1 MTLTRDGRWLF
12 ATRMTRM
19 FAYGL
24 ISVVLVLYL
33 AQLGLNEERI
43 GLLLTFTLIGDT
55 VIALWITTVADRVGR
70 RRMLL
75 AGALLMIFAGVLFAA
90 TRNFWLLLIAA
101 TLGVLSPSG
110 NEVGPFLAIE
120 QAALTQSLPGERRT
134 GTLAWYQLAGSLSTA
149 LGALAGGG
157 LAQVLLNS
165 GVSEL
170 ESYRAVVIG
179 YALLGAILLLAFTG
193 LSSAIEPSSALNSPR
208 SAAFGLHRSRNTVL
222 KLSALFALDAFGGAL
237 IVQSVMAYWFQQ
249 RFGVEPGVLGAIFF
263 GANLLAGFSAL
274 AAASIAQRIGLINT
288 MVFTHLPSN
297 VLLML
302 VPLMPTLP
310 LAILVLL
317 IRFSISQMDVP
328 TRQSYTLAVVAPD
341 ERSAASG
348 VTGVA
353 RTVGASFGPAL
364 TGVLLANPA
373 LTAAPFL
380 LAGGVKIVYDLALWR
395 SFRALKPPEEAG
407 QQSAVNREQ

>member
-1 MTLTRDGRWLF
+1 MTLTQDGRRLF

-19 FAYGL
+19 FGYGL

-33 AQLGLNEERI
+33 AELGLSEERL
-43 GLLLTFTLIGDT
+43 GLLLTCTLIGDT
-55 VIALWITTVADRVGR
+55 AIALWITTVADRVGR

-75 AGALLMIFAGVLFAA
+75 LGAALMIFVGVLFAA
-90 TRNFWLLLIAA
+90 TREFWLLLIAA

-134 GTLAWYQLAGSLSTA
+134 GTLAWYQLAGAFATA
-149 LGALAGGG
+149 LGALSGGG
-157 LAQVLLNS
+157 LAQLLQNS
-165 GVSEL
+165 GASEL
-170 ESYRAVVIG
+170 ESYRAVVIV
-179 YALLGAILLLAFTG
+179 YALLGAALLLAFSR
-193 LSSAIEPSSALNSPR
+193 LSSAIEASVPLSPVPSSPGPFSL
-208 SAAFGLHRSRNTVL
+208 GLHRSRRTVF
-222 KLSALFALDAFGGAL
+222 KLAALFALDAFGGAL
-237 IVQSVMAYWFQQ
+237 IVQSVLAYWFQQ
-249 RFGVEPGVLGAIFF
+249 RFGAEPGLLGGIFF
-263 GANLLAGFSAL
+263 GANVLGGLSAL
-274 AAASIAQRIGLINT
+274 AAAGLARRIGLINT

-310 LAILVLL
+310 LAVVLLL
-317 IRFSISQMDVP
+317 IRSSISQMDVP
-328 TRQSYTLAVVAPD
+328 TRQSYTLAVVEPG

-348 VTGVA
+348 VTSVA

-364 TGVLLANPA
+364 TGLLLANPA

-380 LAGGVKIVYDLALWR
+380 LAGGLKIVYDLALWR
-395 SFRALKPPEEAG
+395 SFRALKPPEEML
-407 QQSAVNREQ
+407 QRRL